1 MVISNSSAKRAKMLV
16 WDIIASGLPSDVD
29 LDVIR
34 KFVLLNLIII
44 LGSFFLLVMSIV
56 SFFQGDNL
64 LGLMDF
70 SIFLFLVLLFF
81 ILRRKK
87 KHEAIALFGVFII
100 GIYYL
105 FLIAYGGI
113 NNATYLWALTYPII
127 ALYLLGKRI
136 GTYYSLSMLLL
147 SIIVFELITKIV
159 NLELYNI
166 NLLVRFVSVF
176 LTIYIFAM
184 VAEII
189 HEIVQERLKESK
201 NELHTTFDKIQKSSS
216 VLADTNQRLLA
227 EIAER
232 KRIQKKLKNSESFLD
247 NIIESIQD
255 GISVL
260 NTDLTIRHTNSVMKK
275 WYQQNLP
282 LVGKK
287 CYECYHNRIEPC
299 EICPTVRCLKSG
311 NAEHETVP
319 GLPGSSVE
327 WIELFS
333 FPIMDKETGK
343 RTGAV
348 EFVRDITKS
357 KQMELQLS
365 RAQKMEAVGTLAGG
379 VAHDLNN
386 ILSGIVSYP
395 ELILMDLPEN
405 SPLRSPIQ
413 TIHNSGRKAAAIVQD
428 LLTLARRGV
437 AVNDIVN
444 LNDIVNSFIESPEC
458 IAILKY
464 HPKVQIELDLE
475 ADLLNVLGSPIHMSK
490 SVMNLVSNAAEAMND
505 GGMIRIKT
513 ANQYVEKQIDG
524 YEKIPAGEYV
534 VLKVSDSGTGISQ
547 EDVQKIFEP
556 FYTKKAMGRSGTG
569 LGMSV
574 VWGTVKDL
582 NGFID
587 LKSIPGTGTEFSL
600 FFPGTKNG
608 LLHKAKRIPIEKY
621 SGNDKILVVDD
632 MEEQREIAS
641 AMLRKLG
648 YTVATVSSGEESI
661 SYLSKNYVNL
671 IILDMIMDPGM
682 DGLQTFEEINK
693 RFPDQKVIIASGYS
707 ESERVKTAQ
716 LLGAGDYIKK
726 PYTLEGIGMAVRK
739 ELDK

>member
-1 MVISNSSAKRAKMLV
+1 MVIFESSTKRAKLLI
-16 WDIIASGLPSDVD
+16 WDIIASGLPANVD

-56 SFFQGDNL
+56 SFFQGDSL

-87 KHEAIALFGVFII
+87 NHESIAQFGALII

-113 NNATYLWALTYPII
+113 NNATYLWAFTYPII
-127 ALYLLGKRI
+127 VLYLLGKRL
-136 GTYYSLSMLLL
+136 GTYYSFSMLCL
-147 SIIVFELITKIV
+147 SVVVFELITKIINV
-159 NLELYNI
+159 ELYNI
-166 NLLVRFVSVF
+166 NLLIRFISVF

-189 HEIVQERLKESK
+189 HEIVQERLKKSK
-201 NELHTTFDKIQKSSS
+201 NELHTTFDKIQKSST
-216 VLADTNQRLLA
+216 VLADTNRLLLT

-232 KRIQKKLKNSESFLD
+232 KRIQKKLENSESFLD

-287 CYECYHNRIEPC
+287 CYQCYHNRIEPC
-299 EICPTVRCLKSG
+299 EICPTIRCLKSG
-311 NAEHETVP
+311 NAEHEMVP
-319 GLPGSSVE
+319 GLPGTSVE

-405 SPLRSPIQ
+405 SPLKSPIQ
-413 TIHNSGRKAAAIVQD
+413 TIHKSGRKAAAIVQD

-437 AVNDIVN
+437 PVTDIVN
-444 LNDIVNSFIESPEC
+444 LNDTINSFIESPEC
-458 IAILKY
+458 KDILKY
-464 HPKVQIELDLE
+464 HPKVRIELDLQS
-475 ADLLNVLGSPIHMSK
+475 DLRNVVGSPIHISK
-490 SVMNLVSNAAEAMND
+490 TVMNLISNAAEAMND
-505 GGMIRIKT
+505 GGMIHINT
-513 ANQYVEKQIDG
+513 ANQYVENQIDG
-524 YEKIPAGEYV
+524 YEKIPEGEYV
-534 VLKVSDSGTGISQ
+534 VLQVSDSGTGISQ

-600 FFPGTKNG
+600 FFPGAKNG
-608 LLHKAKRIPIEKY
+608 SLHKAKRIPIERY

-641 AMLRKLG
+641 AMLKKLG
-648 YTVATVSSGEESI
+648 YTVATVPSGEEALR
-661 SYLSKNYVNL
+661 YLSKNMVKL

-682 DGLQTFEEINK
+682 DGLQTFEEIN
-693 RFPDQKVIIASGYS
+693 RRYPDQKVIIASGYS

-726 PYTLEGIGMAVRK
+726 PYTLESIGIAVRK

>member
-1 MVISNSSAKRAKMLV
+1 MLV

-29 LDVIR
+29 LNVIR

-44 LGSFFLLVMSIV
+44 LGSFFLFVMSIV
-56 SFFQGDNL
+56 SLFQGDNL

-87 KHEAIALFGVFII
+87 KHEGIALFGAFVI

-159 NLELYNI
+159 NVELYNI

-176 LTIYIFAM
+176 MTIFIFAM

-201 NELHTTFDKIQKSSS
+201 NELHTTFDKIQKSST
-216 VLADTNQRLLA
+216 VLADTNRRLLT

-232 KRIQKKLKNSESFLD
+232 KRIQKKLEDSESFLD

-299 EICPTVRCLKSG
+299 EICPTIRCLKSG
-311 NAEHETVP
+311 NAEHEMVP
-319 GLPGSSVE
+319 GLPGSSVK

-444 LNDIVNSFIESPEC
+444 LNDIINSFIESPEC
-458 IAILKY
+458 ITILKY
-464 HPKVQIELDLE
+464 HPKVQIELDLQP
-475 ADLLNVLGSPIHMSK
+475 DLLNIVGSPIHMSK
-490 SVMNLVSNAAEAMND
+490 TVMNLVSNAAEAMND
-505 GGMIRIKT
+505 DGMIHIKT
-513 ANQYVEKQIDG
+513 ANQYVEKQING
-524 YEKIPAGEYV
+524 YEKIPEGEYV
-534 VLKVSDSGTGISQ
+534 VLQVLDSGTGISQ

-600 FFPGTKNG
+600 FFPGAKNG
-608 LLHKAKRIPIEKY
+608 SLHKVKRIPIEKY

-661 SYLSKNYVNL
+661 SYLSKNHVNL
-671 IILDMIMDPGM
+671 IILDMIMEPGM
-682 DGLQTFEEINK
+682 DGLQTYEEINR

-726 PYTLEGIGMAVRK
+726 PYSLESIGMAVRK

>member
-1 MVISNSSAKRAKMLV
+1 MVISNSIEKRVKILV
-16 WDIIASGLPSDVD
+16 WDIIASGLPANVD

-44 LGSFFLLVMSIV
+44 LGSFFLLLMSTV

-64 LGLMDF
+64 LGVMDF

-87 KHEAIALFGVFII
+87 NNEAIALFGAFII

-127 ALYLLGKRI
+127 VLYLLGKRI
-136 GTYYSLSMLLL
+136 GTYYSLSMLIL

-159 NLELYNI
+159 NVEQYNI

-176 LTIYIFAM
+176 LTIYVFGM

-189 HEIVQERLKESK
+189 HEIVQERLKKSK
-201 NELHTTFDKIQKSSS
+201 NELHKTFNKIQKGSS

-247 NIIESIQD
+247 NVIESIQD
-255 GISVL
+255 GVSVL
-260 NTDLTIRHTNSVMKK
+260 NKDLTIRHTNSVMKE
-275 WYQQNLP
+275 WYHQNLP

-287 CYECYHNRIEPC
+287 CYECYHNRLQPC
-299 EICPTVRCLKSG
+299 EICPTIRCLKSG
-311 NAEHETVP
+311 KAEHEMVS

-327 WIELFS
+327 WLELFS

-343 RTGAV
+343 ITGAV

-357 KQMELQLS
+357 KQMEIQLS

-405 SPLRSPIQ
+405 SPLKSPIQ

-437 AVNDIVN
+437 SVNDIVN
-444 LNDIVNSFIESPEC
+444 LNDIINSFIESPEC
-458 IAILKY
+458 ITILKY

-475 ADLLNVLGSPIHMSK
+475 SDLLNVVGSPIHISK
-490 SVMNLVSNAAEAMND
+490 TVMNLISNAAEAMND

-513 ANQYVEKQIDG
+513 ANQYIEKKIDG
-524 YEKIPAGEYV
+524 YEKIPEGEYV
-534 VLKVSDSGTGISQ
+534 VLQVSDSGTGISQ

-587 LKSIPGTGTEFSL
+587 LKSIPDKGTKFCI
-600 FFPGTKNG
+600 FFPGTKKES
-608 LLHKAKRIPIEKY
+608 LHKGKKIPINRY
-621 SGNDKILVVDD
+621 SGNEKILVVDD
-632 MEEQREIAS
+632 IEEQREIAS

-661 SYLSKNYVNL
+661 RYLSKNHVNL

-682 DGLQTFEEINK
+682 DGLQTFEEINR
-693 RFPDQKVIIASGYS
+693 RFQNQKVIIASGYS
-707 ESERVKTAQ
+707 ESDRVKTAQ

-726 PYTLEGIGMAVRK
+726 PYTLESIGMAVRK
-739 ELDK
+739 ELEK